1 MEKEKRKPIGYLPPG
16 CKETNR
22 HKKTSSRMRGGQSNL
37 NVFLLAKSNANN
49 YRDRLSTGYH
59 IRLISPFI
67 NSSFTLQRYKI
78 KKKCCYTFCG

>member
-1 MEKEKRKPIGYLPPG
+1 MEKEKRKPIGYFPPG

>member
-1 MEKEKRKPIGYLPPG
+1 
-16 CKETNR
+16 
-22 HKKTSSRMRGGQSNL
+22 MRGGQSNL

-78 KKKCCYTFCG
+78 NTPFVKFYLIQKTDTC

>member
-1 MEKEKRKPIGYLPPG
+1 
-16 CKETNR
+16 
-22 HKKTSSRMRGGQSNL
+22 MRGGQSNL

-67 NSSFTLQRYKI
+67 NSSFGSVEKRWGNFLS
-78 KKKCCYTFCG
+78 